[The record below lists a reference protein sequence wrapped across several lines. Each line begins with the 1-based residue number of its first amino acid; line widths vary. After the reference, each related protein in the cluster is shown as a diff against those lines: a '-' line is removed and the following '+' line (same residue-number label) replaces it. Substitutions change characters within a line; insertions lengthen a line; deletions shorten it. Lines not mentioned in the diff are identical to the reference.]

1 MSEAGTGICRWR
13 TKRRHPYYTGAARS
27 ISAIDQ
33 SCLIINGK
41 VEVNSLKKGERHC
54 RQGDPLAWQEAA

>member
-1 MSEAGTGICRWR
+1 MSEVGTGICKRR
-13 TKRRHPYYTGAARS
+13 TKRRHPWAAIS

-41 VEVNSLKKGERHC
+41 VEVNSLKGKRHC
-54 RQGDPLAWQEAA
+54 RQGDPLACQEAA